1 MYIGDDKMKII
12 VINNKN
18 PRLNYCLDWLI
29 RMIGY
34 ALVLITVSVL
44 FKKTIQIDNSMFG
57 LWAFF
62 ASVIIY
68 ILNKTIKPIL
78 VWLTLPITG
87 LTLGLFYPFINV
99 LILYIVSWILGSHF
113 IINGIFM
120 SFIVALFISLMN
132 LFMDSIIDK
141 ILRKR

>member
-1 MYIGDDKMKII
+1 MKII
-12 VINNKN
+12 VMNEKTKK
-18 PRLNYCLDWLI
+18 PHLNYFIDWLI
-29 RMIGY
+29 HMGGY

-57 LWAFF
+57 FWAFL
-62 ASVIIY
+62 ASIIIY

-99 LILYIVSWILGSHF
+99 FILYIVSWILGPHF
-113 IINGIFM
+113 AISGIFM
-120 SFIVALFISLMN
+120 SFIVAIFISLMN
-132 LFMDSIIDK
+132 LFMDSIIDN
-141 ILRKR
+141 ILRKG

>member
-1 MYIGDDKMKII
+1 MKII
-12 VINNKN
+12 VMNEKTKK
-18 PRLNYCLDWLI
+18 PHLNYFIDWLI
-29 RMIGY
+29 RMVGY

-44 FKKTIQIDNSMFG
+44 FKNTIQIDNSMFG
-57 LWAFF
+57 LWAFL

-99 LILYIVSWILGSHF
+99 FILYIVSWILGPHF
-113 IINGIFM
+113 TINGILM
-120 SFIVALFISLMN
+120 SFVVALFISLMN
-132 LFMDSIIDK
+132 LFMDSIIDN
-141 ILRKR
+141 ILRKG

>member
-1 MYIGDDKMKII
+1 MQI
-12 VINNKN
+12 VVVNKKN
-18 PRLNYCLDWLI
+18 KKTHFNYFLDWLI
-29 RMIGY
+29 RMVGY

-44 FKKTIQIDNSMFG
+44 FTKTIKIDNSMFG
-57 LWAFF
+57 LWAFL
-62 ASVIIY
+62 ASIIIY
-68 ILNKTIKPIL
+68 VLNKTIKPVL
-78 VWLTLPITG
+78 FWLTLPITG

-113 IINGIFM
+113 VISGLFM

-132 LFMDSIIDK
+132 LFMDSIIDN

>member
-1 MYIGDDKMKII
+1 MKVII
-12 VINNKN
+12 VDKNNRKN
-18 PRLNYCLDWLI
+18 SLIYFIDWLI
-29 RMIGY
+29 RIVGY

-44 FKKTIQIDNSMFG
+44 FRKTIIIDNALYG
-57 LWAFF
+57 LWPFL

-99 LILYIVSWILGSHF
+99 FILNIVSWILGPHF
-113 IINGIFM
+113 IVSGLLM
-120 SFIVALFISLMN
+120 TFIVAICISIMN
-132 LFMDSIIDK
+132 LFMDSIINN
-141 ILRKR
+141 ILRRG

>member
-1 MYIGDDKMKII
+1 MKII
-12 VINNKN
+12 VVNEKNKK
-18 PRLNYCLDWLI
+18 PHLNYFLDWLI
-29 RMIGY
+29 RIVAY
-34 ALVLITVSVL
+34 ALILITVSVL

-57 LWAFF
+57 FWAFL

-68 ILNKTIKPIL
+68 VLNKTIKPVL

-99 LILYIVSWILGSHF
+99 LILYIVSWFLGSHF
-113 IINGIFM
+113 TINGLFM
-120 SFIVALFISLMN
+120 SFIVAVIISVMN
-132 LFMDSIIDK
+132 LFMDSIIDN